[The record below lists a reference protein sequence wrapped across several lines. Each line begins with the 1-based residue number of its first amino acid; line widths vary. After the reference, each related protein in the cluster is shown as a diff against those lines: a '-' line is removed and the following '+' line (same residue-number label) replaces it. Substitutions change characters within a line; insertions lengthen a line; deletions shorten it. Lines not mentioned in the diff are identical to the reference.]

1 MLIRHLEIDSL
12 AHLPPELVDFAKRQF
27 VNTHYYRGDERRS
40 EERHPM
46 ILPVRAVAVDDNGNP
61 TGDPFDLITRDVSAT
76 SIGLIHTD
84 LVTADDLAIEL
95 KLAGAQVDMMIHV
108 MWSGEMGPF
117 FGVAGKYVRRL
128 SRFPVRR

>member
-12 AHLPPELVDFAKRQF
+12 NHLPPELVDFAKRQF
-27 VNTHYYRGDERRS
+27 VNAHYYRGDERRS

-61 TGDPFDLITRDVSAT
+61 TGDPFELVTRDVSAT
-76 SIGLIHTD
+76 SIGMIHTD
-84 LVTADDLAIEL
+84 LVEADHLAIEL
-95 KLAGAQVDMMIHV
+95 KLAGTQVDLMIQV

-117 FGVAGKYVRRL
+117 YGVAGKYTRRL
-128 SRFPVRR
+128 SRFPVRS